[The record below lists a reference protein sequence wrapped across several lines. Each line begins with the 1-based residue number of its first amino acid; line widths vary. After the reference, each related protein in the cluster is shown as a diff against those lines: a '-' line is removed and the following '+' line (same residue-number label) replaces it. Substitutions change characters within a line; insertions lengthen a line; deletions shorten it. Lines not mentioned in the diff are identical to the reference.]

1 MPRLTCRIA
10 CRQKENE
17 HVDFHKLALPSWT
30 SEICLRWPAAAQ
42 QEQQIVITGQ
52 KLPQG
57 YELVTSTVQ
66 IADLN
71 LATSAGVAADGER
84 VAHGVATVCP
94 TPGGI
99 APSYEQRDYEACQ
112 KFAWAALGRN
122 GSRSSGGNVEREA
135 VISEC
140 GAATR
145 FA

>member
-1 MPRLTCRIA
+1 MSPNSR
-10 CRQKENE
+10 
-17 HVDFHKLALPSWT
+17 FALPIIGVAGLLLT
-30 SEICLRWPAAAQ
+30 AGPAAAQ

-71 LATSAGVAADGER
+71 LATSAGVQQMEKR

-112 KFAWAALGRN
+112 KFAWAGARPQMD
-122 GSRSSGGNVEREA
+122 RA
-135 VISEC
+135 VQ
-140 GAATR
+140 AATLR
-145 FA
+145 ASRQ